1 MSHTSDV
8 VFNNMRAVIEAPG
21 FPLLVAYKND
31 FYKHDRHEL
40 RRTYSEE
47 ITYLWVVRDSGTHL
61 YPLHIDKR
69 VCQEADAALGMDGP
83 RKLYLVTPT
92 SVQEIDLAK
101 ARSLMS
107 TFNYEVKNGFVMK
120 NKSTNLASVWPTTEW
135 VKGQLKGR
143 VIYFSDSPKDHL
155 THLDRIAL
163 RRIAVHEVIHL
174 TGSIFTPV
182 IAVTFNGEDL
192 MHEEELQ
199 DDECN
204 A

>member
-1 MSHTSDV
+1 MSHPSDV

-40 RRTYSEE
+40 RRTFSDE
-47 ITYLWVVRDSGTHL
+47 ITYLWIVRDSGTHL

-92 SVQEIDLAK
+92 SVQEIDLARAK
-101 ARSLMS
+101 TLMS

-120 NKSTNLASVWPTTEW
+120 NKSTSLASVMPTSEW
-135 VKGQLKGR
+135 VKGQLKSR
-143 VIYFSDSPKDHL
+143 VTFGSDHKKEQL

-163 RRIAVHEVIHL
+163 RRIAVHEVINL

-182 IAVTFNGEDL
+182 ISVTFNGEDL
-192 MHEEELQ
+192 MHEEEFL

>member
-1 MSHTSDV
+1 
-8 VFNNMRAVIEAPG
+8 
-21 FPLLVAYKND
+21 
-31 FYKHDRHEL
+31 
-40 RRTYSEE
+40 
-47 ITYLWVVRDSGTHL
+47 
-61 YPLHIDKR
+61 
-69 VCQEADAALGMDGP
+69 
-83 RKLYLVTPT
+83 
-92 SVQEIDLAK
+92 
-101 ARSLMS
+101 MS

-120 NKSTNLASVWPTTEW
+120 NKSTNLAAVLPTSEW

-143 VIYFSDSPKDHL
+143 VTFESDHQKDQL

-163 RRIAVHEVIHL
+163 RRIAVHEVINL

-182 IAVTFNGEDL
+182 ISVTFNGEDL